1 MSDDSLRPPPP
12 PIVDEIT
19 PWMNALATV
28 SRAGLAGLTR
38 VRVQGAIDEIPR
50 SGPVI
55 VAANHASNLDP
66 VVIAAAL
73 MPRLGR
79 RLQWLGKKE
88 LFSWPILG
96 WVATNGG
103 VHPVDRSTADVEA
116 FRLAVRILDEG
127 HALFVFPEGTRSH
140 DGTLRE
146 ARDGVSVLA
155 LRTGAP
161 IVPVGI
167 AGSFEVWPRG
177 QKFPHPGGRVT
188 VRVGSPFRV
197 ADGLSEG
204 TDRKAVRS
212 LATDLIMGR
221 IAALLPVRQR
231 GRYGQESAAPI
242 HEPADPEV

>member
-1 MSDDSLRPPPP
+1 
-12 PIVDEIT
+12 
-19 PWMNALATV
+19 MNALATV

-38 VRVQGAIDEIPR
+38 VRVEGAIDEIPR

-55 VAANHASNLDP
+55 VAANHASNVDP
-66 VVIAAAL
+66 VVIAAFL

-103 VHPVDRSTADVEA
+103 VHPVDRSKADVEA

-140 DGTLRE
+140 DGTLSE

-155 LRTGAP
+155 LRTGAL

-197 ADGLSEG
+197 AEGLPEG
-204 TDRKAVRS
+204 TDRKAAKS
-212 LATDLIMGR
+212 LATGLIMGR
-221 IAALLPVRQR
+221 IAALLPVAQR

-242 HEPADPEV
+242 HETADPEG

>member
-1 MSDDSLRPPPP
+1 
-12 PIVDEIT
+12 
-19 PWMNALATV
+19 MNALATV

-38 VRVQGAIDEIPR
+38 VRVEGAIDAIPR

-140 DGTLRE
+140 DGTLSE

-197 ADGLSEG
+197 ADGLPAG
-204 TDRKAVRS
+204 TDRKAAKS
-212 LATDLIMGR
+212 LATGLIMSR
-221 IAALLPVRQR
+221 IAALLPVAQR

-242 HEPADPEV
+242 HEPADPGG